1 MHYTFHQLQ
10 ILVAVAEELSITK
23 TAERLHL
30 TQPAISIQLKKL
42 QEQFDVPLTE
52 IIGRKLY
59 VTEFGQTVVTS
70 ARRILDE
77 AADLE
82 NQTLA
87 FKGYLTGNL
96 SISIVSTAKYIMP
109 YFLKGFLH
117 QHQQV
122 KLNMDV
128 TNKSRVIEHLE
139 KNDVDFAMVSVL
151 PENMRLNTEVFMQNK
166 LYLVGATHVADLN
179 LEDVPLIFR
188 EQGSATRVAMERFLK
203 AKNIR
208 VKRSITLTSNEAV
221 KQAILAGLG
230 YSIMPLIGIKNEVS
244 MNELHLIG
252 FEGLPLVTEWNLV
265 WLKEKRLSPI
275 AKAYLQ
281 FVKTAKERII
291 SELFGT

>member
-59 VTEFGQTVVTS
+59 VTEFGQAVVTS
-70 ARRILDE
+70 AKRILDE

-87 FKGYLTGNL
+87 FKGHLTGNL

-109 YFLKGFLH
+109 YFLKEFLEEN
-117 QHQQV
+117 QQV

-151 PENMRLNTEVFMQNK
+151 PENMSLNTEMFMENK
-166 LYLVGATHVADLN
+166 LYLVGATHVADVN

-188 EQGSATRVAMERFLK
+188 EQGSATRAAMERFLK
-203 AKNIR
+203 AKKIR

-221 KQAILAGLG
+221 KQATLAGIG

-244 MNELHLIG
+244 KNELQLIG
-252 FEGLPLVTEWNLV
+252 YEGLPLVTQWNLV

-281 FVKTAKERII
+281 FVRTAKERII
-291 SELFGT
+291 SKFFGS